1 MTGSKERKMRGT
13 NKITELTDIEVSAVA
28 LVGSPAIGIP
38 FAIIKSETIPDE
50 PVVVPEAPPV
60 EAIATEPAPSAVD
73 AEATTVTRE
82 EIVKMFADQQAAIVK
97 ALGPQPANMNPFPDG
112 GQPDPQKEL
121 VVKSIKNLVAASN
134 EMIKEQRAD
143 LAVVAKYHGV
153 DGPAITDDEED
164 GSSPAMVALEK
175 KIDAVVSAMNVI
187 AAKFQEQ
194 AAPAPVVAPAEKPA
208 AAKTVKKDES
218 EDPIVVS
225 RLEKMDKAIA
235 LAAWTLV
242 QASGK
247 DPGDK
252 PV

>member
-1 MTGSKERKMRGT
+1 MRGT
-13 NKITELTDIEVSAVA
+13 DLETELRDIVGGAVA
-28 LVGSPAIGIP
+28 LVGDPAIAVP
-38 FAIIKSETIPDE
+38 FALVKSEIIPTD
-50 PVVVPEAPPV
+50 PVVVPEAP
-60 EAIATEPAPSAVD
+60 APEIIVPEVVSPAVD
-73 AEATTVTRE
+73 SEAATVTRE
-82 EIVKMFADQQAAIVK
+82 EIAKMFADQQAAIVK

-112 GQPDPQKEL
+112 GQPDPQKDL

-143 LAVVAKYHGV
+143 LAIVAKYHGV
-153 DGPAITDDEED
+153 DGPTITDDEED

-208 AAKTVKKDES
+208 AAKTVKKEES
-218 EDPIVVS
+218 EDPVVVS

-247 DPGDK
+247 DPGLK
-252 PV
+252 PE

>member
-1 MTGSKERKMRGT
+1 MRGT
-13 NKITELTDIEVSAVA
+13 DLETELREIDGSAIAIVGDPAIAAPFA
-28 LVGSPAIGIP
+28 LV
-38 FAIIKSETIPDE
+38 KSETVPDE
-50 PVVVPEAPPV
+50 PVVVPEAPPA
-60 EAIATEPAPSAVD
+60 EAIVTEPAPPAVD
-73 AEATTVTRE
+73 AEVTTITRE
-82 EIVKMFADQQAAIVK
+82 EIAKMFADQQAAIVK

-112 GQPDPQKEL
+112 GQPDPQKE
-121 VVKSIKNLVAASN
+121 VVIKSIKNLVAASN

-153 DGPAITDDEED
+153 DGPTITDDEED

-208 AAKTVKKDES
+208 AAKTVKKEEP
-218 EDPIVVS
+218 EDPVVVS

>member
-1 MTGSKERKMRGT
+1 
-13 NKITELTDIEVSAVA
+13 
-28 LVGSPAIGIP
+28 
-38 FAIIKSETIPDE
+38 
-50 PVVVPEAPPV
+50 
-60 EAIATEPAPSAVD
+60 
-73 AEATTVTRE
+73 
-82 EIVKMFADQQAAIVK
+82 
-97 ALGPQPANMNPFPDG
+97 
-112 GQPDPQKEL
+112 
-121 VVKSIKNLVAASN
+121 
-134 EMIKEQRAD
+134 MIKEQRAD
-143 LAVVAKYHGV
+143 LAIVAKYHGV
-153 DGPAITDDEED
+153 DGPTITDDEED

-187 AAKFQEQ
+187 AAKFQESQ
-194 AAPAPVVAPAEKPA
+194 APAPVVAEKPA
-208 AAKTVKKDES
+208 AAKTVKKEES